1 MATSYGKN
9 INMTVFGGSH
19 DPEIGVRV
27 TGLPKGF
34 APDREALLAFMKRR
48 APGQNSLSTPRK
60 ETDEPIFLG
69 GLNDDG
75 TLSGEELVAVIRN
88 QNQRSA
94 DYAQSSFIPRPS
106 HADFAARMK
115 YGESVDLRG
124 GGHFSGRLTAALVA
138 AGAIVI
144 PALRQKGIYIGTCI
158 NQIDRIGIS
167 DVPTDREGLLAVAES
182 DYGLTDDYAIAM
194 MKDTIEHAASEG
206 DSVGGVLET
215 AIIGLPAGL
224 GEPWFD
230 GVESQIACA
239 VFGIPAVKSV
249 AFGAKDIETMRGSRA
264 NDAFIVK
271 NGEIVTAT
279 NNSGGIQGGITN
291 GMPVIFRTAIK
302 PTPSISQNQL
312 TVNMQTR
319 EETVLSVKGRHDPCI
334 VPRARIV
341 IDSVAALV
349 VADML
354 TVRYGSDALVTK

>member
-1 MATSYGKN
+1 MKN
-9 INMTVFGGSH
+9 SFGNAINITLFGESH
-19 DPEIGVRV
+19 GAGVGV
-27 TGLPKGF
+27 LIDGI
-34 APDREALLAFMKRR
+34 
-48 APGQNSLSTPRK
+48 APGIKIDEDFIAHQLTLRRPSGKISTARREPD
-60 ETDEPIFLG
+60 EYVIHSGVYNGYTTGAPLCIFIPNTD
-69 GLNDDG
+69 
-75 TLSGEELVAVIRN
+75 T
-88 QNQRSA
+88 RSR
-94 DYAQSSFIPRPS
+94 DYTPEFPRPS
-106 HADFAARMK
+106 HADLTAHEK
-115 YGESVDLRG
+115 YHGFEDYRG

-144 PALRQKGIYIGTCI
+144 PALREKGIYIGTCI
-158 NQIDRIGIS
+158 NRIGRIGLS
-167 DVPTDREGLLAVAES
+167 DIPTDREGLLAVAES
-182 DYGLTDDYAIAM
+182 DYGLTDDYAVAM
-194 MKDTIEHAASEG
+194 MKDTIELAAAEG

-230 GVESQIACA
+230 GVESQIASA

-271 NGEIVTAT
+271 DGKIATAT

-312 TVNMQTR
+312 TVNMQTL
-319 EETVLSVKGRHDPCI
+319 EEIVLSVKGRHDPCI

-354 TVRYGSDALVTK
+354 TVRYGSDALTTK

>member
-1 MATSYGKN
+1 MKN
-9 INMTVFGGSH
+9 SFGNAINITLFGESH
-19 DPEIGVRV
+19 GAGVGV
-27 TGLPKGF
+27 LIDGI
-34 APDREALLAFMKRR
+34 
-48 APGQNSLSTPRK
+48 APGIKIDEDFIAHQLTLRRPSGKISTARREPD
-60 ETDEPIFLG
+60 EYAIQSGVYNGYTTGAPLCIFIPNTDTRSRDYTP
-69 GLNDDG
+69 
-75 TLSGEELVAVIRN
+75 EL
-88 QNQRSA
+88 
-94 DYAQSSFIPRPS
+94 PRPS
-106 HADFAARMK
+106 HADLTAHEK
-115 YGESVDLRG
+115 YHGFEDYRG

-144 PALRQKGIYIGTCI
+144 PALREKGIYIGTCI
-158 NQIDRIGIS
+158 NRIDRIGLS
-167 DVPTDREGLLAVAES
+167 DIPTDREGLLAVAES

-194 MKDTIEHAASEG
+194 MKDTIELAASEG

-230 GVESQIACA
+230 GVESQIASA

-271 NGEIVTAT
+271 DGKIVTAT

-312 TVNMQTR
+312 TVNMQTL
-319 EETVLSVKGRHDPCI
+319 EETVLNVRGRHDPCI

-354 TVRYGSDALVTK
+354 TVRYGSDALTTK

>member
-1 MATSYGKN
+1 MKN
-9 INMTVFGGSH
+9 SFGNAINISLFGESH
-19 DPEIGVRV
+19 GAGVGV
-27 TGLPKGF
+27 LIDGI
-34 APDREALLAFMKRR
+34 
-48 APGQNSLSTPRK
+48 APGIKVDEDFIAHQLTLRRPKEKISTARREP
-60 ETDEPIFLG
+60 DEYVIQSGVLG
-69 GLNDDG
+69 GYTTGAPLCIFIPNTDTRSRDY
-75 TLSGEELVAVIRN
+75 TPEL
-88 QNQRSA
+88 
-94 DYAQSSFIPRPS
+94 PRPS
-106 HADFAARMK
+106 HADFTAHEK
-115 YGESVDLRG
+115 YHGFEDYRG

-144 PALRQKGIYIGTCI
+144 PALREKGIYIGTCI

-167 DVPTDREGLLAVAES
+167 DIPTDREGLLAIAES

-194 MKDTIEHAASEG
+194 MKDTIELAAKEG

-215 AIIGLPAGL
+215 AIIGIPAGL

-230 GVESQIACA
+230 GVESQIARA

-264 NDAFIVK
+264 NDAFTVK

-302 PTPSISQNQL
+302 PTPSIAQIQK
-312 TVNMQTR
+312 TINMSTGK
-319 EETVLSVKGRHDPCI
+319 ETEMIIKGRHDPCI

-341 IDSVAALV
+341 LDSVAALV

-354 TVRYGSDALVTK
+354 TVRYGSDALTSK

>member
-1 MATSYGKN
+1 MKN
-9 INMTVFGGSH
+9 SFGNAINITLFGESH
-19 DPEIGVRV
+19 GAGVGV
-27 TGLPKGF
+27 LIDGI
-34 APDREALLAFMKRR
+34 
-48 APGQNSLSTPRK
+48 APGIKIDEDFIAHQLTLRRPSGKISTARREPD
-60 ETDEPIFLG
+60 EYVIQSGVYNGYTTGAPLCIFIPNTDTRSRDYTP
-69 GLNDDG
+69 
-75 TLSGEELVAVIRN
+75 EL
-88 QNQRSA
+88 
-94 DYAQSSFIPRPS
+94 PRPS
-106 HADFAARMK
+106 HADLTAREK
-115 YGESVDLRG
+115 YHGFEDYRG

-144 PALRQKGIYIGTCI
+144 PALREKSIYIGTCI
-158 NQIDRIGIS
+158 NRIDRIGLS
-167 DVPTDREGLLAVAES
+167 DIPTDREGLLAVAES
-182 DYGLTDDYAIAM
+182 DYGLTDDHAVAM
-194 MKDTIEHAASEG
+194 MKDTIELAASEG

-230 GVESQIACA
+230 GVESQIASA

-271 NGEIVTAT
+271 DGKIVTAT

-312 TVNMQTR
+312 TVNMQTL

-354 TVRYGSDALVTK
+354 TVRYGSDALTTK